1 MANEITKKALEQA
14 FLKLLSIKP
23 FKKITVSDVTDLVGV
38 NRMTFYYHFE
48 DIYSLLDYALKT
60 EFNKALDGKYDS
72 TNWVEGFENIFKV
85 CVEYRYLVENAYK
98 FNSRGNVE
106 EALEPIVY
114 QLTYH
119 VVSEEAKGHN
129 VEKKDLEFVA
139 NAYKFMLIGIVL
151 DWIKNDME
159 EDIDTIINKIST
171 MLDGETE
178 WILSKF
184 EKTE

>member
-23 FKKITVSDVTDLVGV
+23 FKKIKVSDVTDLVGV

-48 DIYSLLDYALKT
+48 DIYSLLDYALKV
-60 EFNKALDGKYDS
+60 EFSKALDGKYDS
-72 TNWVEGFENIFKV
+72 LNWEEGFKNIFKV
-85 CVEYRYLVENAYK
+85 CLEYRSLVDNAYK

-106 EALEPIVY
+106 AVLEPIVF
-114 QLTYH
+114 QLTYY
-119 VVSEEAKGHN
+119 VVNEESKGHN

-139 NAYKFMLIGIVL
+139 NAYKFMLIGFVL
-151 DWIKNDME
+151 DWIKNDMQD
-159 EDIDTIINKIST
+159 DIDVINNKVST
-171 MLDGETE
+171 MLSGETE

-184 EKTE
+184 EKSE